1 MLNRAEIIMEI
12 HLKYF
17 GLVADITKK
26 SEEQFHIESEL
37 NSLYLVQS
45 KIEERYPEIRN
56 TTYSFAVNQS
66 LTKEDIAINE
76 GDEIALL
83 PPFAGG

>member
-1 MLNRAEIIMEI
+1 MLNRAETIMIIQ
-12 HLKYF
+12 LKYF

-26 SEEQFHIESEL
+26 NEEQFHIESEV
-37 NSLYLVQS
+37 NSLHLVQS
-45 KIEERYPEIRN
+45 KIEEHYPEIRN

-66 LTKEDIAINE
+66 LTKEDIVINE